1 MLQFKNISNSPITA
15 DETIILEIRSLFPD
29 FDEPL
34 QDLIAG
40 MSGCSP
46 FLYGL
51 VKKEINW
58 IKNALTAN
66 FNPELEVTKEV
77 VQSSDVT
84 KSLRI
89 AKGRIALWTALQ
101 DLSGNWQL
109 EDVSKC
115 LSDFADFS
123 VKVALKTAIESIIAE
138 RKFSKLK
145 NYNDAEQ
152 IGIFILAMGK
162 LGARELNYS
171 SDIDLVC
178 FFDDEKVAEK
188 DFFETRKAAIAVIK
202 GVTKILSETTEHGYV
217 FRTDLRL
224 RPDPSV
230 NPVCIGFE
238 AAEKLSLIHI

>member
-1 MLQFKNISNSPITA
+1 MLQIKNTSNSPVTA
-15 DETIILEIRSLFPD
+15 DETIIYEIRSLFPD
-29 FDEPL
+29 FDERL

-58 IKNALTAN
+58 IKNALTSTI
-66 FNPELEVTKEV
+66 NPEAEIISGVL
-77 VQSSDVT
+77 QSSDVT

-138 RKFSKLK
+138 RKFS
-145 NYNDAEQ
+145 
-152 IGIFILAMGK
+152 
-162 LGARELNYS
+162 
-171 SDIDLVC
+171 
-178 FFDDEKVAEK
+178 
-188 DFFETRKAAIAVIK
+188 
-202 GVTKILSETTEHGYV
+202 
-217 FRTDLRL
+217 
-224 RPDPSV
+224 
-230 NPVCIGFE
+230 
-238 AAEKLSLIHI
+238 

>member
-1 MLQFKNISNSPITA
+1 MLQIKNTSNSPVTA
-15 DETIILEIRSLFPD
+15 DETIIYEIRSLFPD
-29 FDEPL
+29 FDERL

-58 IKNALTAN
+58 IKNALTSTK
-66 FNPELEVTKEV
+66 NPEAEIISEVL
-77 VQSSDVT
+77 QSSDVT

-115 LSDFADFS
+115 LSEFADFS
-123 VKVALKTAIESIIAE
+123 VKVALRTAIESIIAE

-145 NYNDAEQ
+145 NFNDAEQ

-162 LGARELNYS
+162 LGALELNYS

-178 FFDDEKVAEK
+178 FFDDEKLAEK

-202 GVTKILSETTEHGYV
+202 GMTKILGRVNKRMTT
-217 FRTDLRL
+217 
-224 RPDPSV
+224 
-230 NPVCIGFE
+230 
-238 AAEKLSLIHI
+238 

>member
-1 MLQFKNISNSPITA
+1 MLQIKNISNSPVTA
-15 DETIILEIRSLFPD
+15 DETIILEMRTLFPD
-29 FDEPL
+29 FEEPL

-51 VKKEINW
+51 VKKEIIW
-58 IKNALTAN
+58 IKHTLTSN
-66 FNPELEVTKEV
+66 LNPKAEIINEVL
-77 VQSSDVT
+77 QSSDVH
-84 KSLRI
+84 KSLRV

-109 EDVSKC
+109 ADVSKC
-115 LSDFADFS
+115 LSEFADFS
-123 VKVALKTAIESIIAE
+123 VKLALKTAIETLIAE

-145 NYNDAEQ
+145 NYHDAEQ

-178 FFDDEKVAEK
+178 FFDDQKLAEK
-188 DFFETRKAAIAVIK
+188 DFFETRKAAIAVVK
-202 GVTKILSETTEHGYV
+202 RVAKILSETTEHGYV

-230 NPVCIGFE
+230 NPVCVGYE
-238 AAEKLSLIHI
+238 AAENY

>member
-66 FNPELEVTKEV
+66 INPEAEIISEVL
-77 VQSSDVT
+77 QSSDVT

-89 AKGRIALWTALQ
+89 AKGELRFGQHCRICLET
-101 DLSGNWQL
+101 GN
-109 EDVSKC
+109 
-115 LSDFADFS
+115 
-123 VKVALKTAIESIIAE
+123 
-138 RKFSKLK
+138 
-145 NYNDAEQ
+145 
-152 IGIFILAMGK
+152 
-162 LGARELNYS
+162 
-171 SDIDLVC
+171 
-178 FFDDEKVAEK
+178 
-188 DFFETRKAAIAVIK
+188 
-202 GVTKILSETTEHGYV
+202 
-217 FRTDLRL
+217 
-224 RPDPSV
+224 
-230 NPVCIGFE
+230 
-238 AAEKLSLIHI
+238 